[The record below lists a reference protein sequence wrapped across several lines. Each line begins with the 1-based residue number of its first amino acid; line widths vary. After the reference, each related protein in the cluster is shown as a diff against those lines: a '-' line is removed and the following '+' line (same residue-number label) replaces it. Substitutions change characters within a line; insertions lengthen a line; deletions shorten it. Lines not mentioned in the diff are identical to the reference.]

1 MKQKFR
7 NFGLSIDKV
16 NNVFDPGFFE
26 VSYNFAQQV
35 RDLQAQHCYAN
46 LLSVGCG
53 TGVDFAY
60 LIDDLLEVGAELP
73 HLTFLDIDSFAVQNS
88 RQNFAKIC
96 GDRAEFVTDDIFP
109 PTPGRY
115 DFICWNIPFFDN
127 EPPASE
133 KYPKARFDRNYSS
146 LNKFVKSLPMYLSTG
161 GHVLLMYSEFG
172 RDKIRSMISNG
183 GLQLIGHKPLNIQ
196 TCMGNKL
203 ASTQQFGVF
212 IELYRL

>member
-1 MKQKFR
+1 MKSGFK
-7 NFGLSIDKV
+7 NFELVVDRQ
-16 NNVFDPGFFE
+16 NHVFDPSFFDA
-26 VSYNFAQQV
+26 SYYFARAINKYYEKYGYKQ
-35 RDLQAQHCYAN
+35 

-60 LIDDLLEVGAELP
+60 LIDKSIEGNKSLP
-73 HLTFLDIDSFAVQNS
+73 NLTFLDIDPFAVQNS
-88 RQNFAKIC
+88 KLNFAQIC
-96 GDRAEFVTDDIFP
+96 SDRAEFIVADIFP
-109 PTPGRY
+109 PKGNVY

-127 EPPASE
+127 EPPFSE
-133 KYPKARFDRNYSS
+133 KYPKARFDRNYTS

-203 ASTQQFGVF
+203 ASMLQFEVF